1 MRNTIRE
8 TPLEADIARKHLP
21 RATPIKA
28 AASTPESGEHQP
40 IIESGDRLGYRRIQ
54 AVGGQEADGLS
65 GYGLGLNGAAQMLQR
80 PLRREPQRQ
89 AGARRSSSHEF

>member
-21 RATPIKA
+21 KATPIKA

-40 IIESGDRLGYRRIQ
+40 IIKSGDRLGYLRIQ
-54 AVGGQEADGLS
+54 AMGGQEADGLS

>member
-1 MRNTIRE
+1 MKNTIRE
-8 TPLEADIARKHLP
+8 TPPEGDIARKQLP
-21 RATPIKA
+21 SATPVTA
-28 AASTPESGEHQP
+28 AASTPKSGEHQP
-40 IIESGDRLGYRRIQ
+40 IIESGDRLGYRLIE

-65 GYGLGLNGAAQMLQR
+65 GYGMGLNGAAQMLQR

>member
-8 TPLEADIARKHLP
+8 TLLSVISLGNTYLGQR
-21 RATPIKA
+21 RYKA

-40 IIESGDRLGYRRIQ
+40 KIESGDRLGYRLIQ

-65 GYGLGLNGAAQMLQR
+65 GYGLGLNGATQMLQR